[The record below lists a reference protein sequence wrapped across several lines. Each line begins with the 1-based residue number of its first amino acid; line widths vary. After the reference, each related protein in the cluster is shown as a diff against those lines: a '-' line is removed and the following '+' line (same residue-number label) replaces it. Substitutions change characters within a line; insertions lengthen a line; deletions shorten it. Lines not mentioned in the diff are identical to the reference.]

1 MNSSGRP
8 LIGIPC
14 RSDGSMLYKGRHINA
29 QNSSYISAIMHAGGA
44 PFLIP
49 VEARDQVLRI
59 LFERADGILLT
70 GGGDIAPQF
79 FGEAPHAA
87 LDDVQSARDEL
98 EFALVEWALEEKK
111 PLFGIC
117 RGIQVMNVAAG
128 GSLYQDIASQCPY
141 AQRHDYFYS
150 QDYPRDFMAH
160 PVHVEPDSR
169 LRGALGVDHLRVNSL
184 HHQALRDVAGTYQV
198 VCRSPDGIVEGIEMP
213 GHPFAIGVQWHPEE
227 LVASQDAA
235 RRLFL
240 DFVRTCQ
247 NGLDGSG
254 SVLASNPAQGQP
266 SQEAH
271 LLGP

>member
-1 MNSSGRP
+1 MNSSDRP

-29 QNSSYISAIMHAGGA
+29 QNSSYIRAIMHAGGA

-49 VEARDQVLRI
+49 VEARDQVLRT
-59 LFERADGILLT
+59 LFECADGILLT

-87 LDDVQSARDEL
+87 LNDVQSARDEL
-98 EFALVEWALEEKK
+98 EFALVEWALEENK

-128 GSLYQDIASQCPY
+128 GSLYQDIASQCSN

-160 PVHVEPDSR
+160 PVNVEPNSR
-169 LRGALGVDHLRVNSL
+169 LSRALSIDHLRVNSL

-240 DFVRTCQ
+240 DFVHTCQ
-247 NGLDGSG
+247 NGLDYSATVQVSG
-254 SVLASNPAQGQP
+254 QAQSHQNEQAQP
-266 SQEAH
+266 QRI
-271 LLGP
+271 